1 MNDYINLYIS
11 SCHVCQKVKNPKA
24 KSWTPLGEIEASFPM
39 DLVSIDLWSPG
50 VTSRSGNK
58 YVLTIIDGFS
68 KFAYTVAIPNKEG
81 NTIAQ
86 ALMQFIAQ
94 FGIPN
99 RIHSDLGKEFVNDT
113 VIETLK
119 KFGIT
124 KSNTTAYHPQG
135 NAYAESLH
143 KFFRQSITS
152 YIEDDHRIWDELLPV
167 LILCYND
174 SYHSALGCT
183 PAEVFMGRRLNVGPL
198 PTKGPVAE
206 YTALGYALRLEYIL
220 AKTHAL
226 VFEKIQEKRERN
238 SESMDSDNSPTS
250 FEIGDEVM
258 LYRPQALS
266 GDSKKLSIHWYGP
279 YKIHRRGIGEDR
291 FSAFPQD
298 LEQTL
303 KDDDSSPN
311 VLLEWNNPDE
321 SYVPTNILPSG
332 DRRRY

>member
-1 MNDYINLYIS
+1 MYHDSMYLGAHGGRDKTFNNLSQTFWFKNMNDYINLYIS

-143 KFFRQSITS
+143 KFFRQSI
-152 YIEDDHRIWDELLPV
+152 
-167 LILCYND
+167 
-174 SYHSALGCT
+174 
-183 PAEVFMGRRLNVGPL
+183 
-198 PTKGPVAE
+198 
-206 YTALGYALRLEYIL
+206 
-220 AKTHAL
+220 
-226 VFEKIQEKRERN
+226 
-238 SESMDSDNSPTS
+238 
-250 FEIGDEVM
+250 
-258 LYRPQALS
+258 
-266 GDSKKLSIHWYGP
+266 
-279 YKIHRRGIGEDR
+279 
-291 FSAFPQD
+291 
-298 LEQTL
+298 
-303 KDDDSSPN
+303 
-311 VLLEWNNPDE
+311 
-321 SYVPTNILPSG
+321 
-332 DRRRY
+332 